1 MRRSKEEQGGHEVT
15 GYGRETHHKTLN
27 DGLWV
32 CPQSDSEWN
41 LPAPIA
47 SRIPPQFP
55 LTLSSSHT
63 LASLS
68 CFPPPSVSST

>member
-15 GYGRETHHKTLN
+15 GYGRETRHETLN
-27 DGLWV
+27 DGLRV
-32 CPQSDSEWN
+32 CPRSDSEWN
-41 LPAPIA
+41 LPAPV
-47 SRIPPQFP
+47 PPQFP
-55 LTLSSSHT
+55 LTLSSSRT